1 MDMKRDAGI
10 PEELLQFFGSPGGHS
25 LIVKGAAGTGK
36 TTFALQLAE
45 ELGEDARAFYMSIR
59 VSDASLYRQFP
70 WLETQRERL
79 KVTGARPSRTEETPA
94 GKVDRT
100 ELQKLEGRVEMG
112 QEGDESYEKHG
123 EGEMAGDASL
133 IFDLGSDLPE
143 IDLAYDEVERNL
155 PKATLVLVDS
165 IDGLSERYG
174 IVASKLINTLQ
185 RDLVERGS
193 ARVVYVLEGSGE
205 TRLDYLGDGVVSFRS
220 EEHSGRRLRIMTIE
234 KLRGTEIRQHR
245 YIYTLKDGRILAF
258 TNRLPAPPARAGPW
272 NAVPDRSDGS
282 ASWGHEALDEIAGG
296 LRAGAMVALE
306 IEPDVPRAHV
316 DGIKAG
322 IICNFAALG
331 RGVAYVPA
339 QKSSAELVRDW
350 LVPYISG
357 ADFDDRVR
365 VFESS
370 PLGTLE
376 GGKNALHMEG
386 SNVDTDLKW
395 SNVEYRLPGSKHPF
409 LSFVAFDTLESVYGD
424 DVFDQ
429 MTGHMSAVRRSKDL
443 FIGHV
448 SPMTKSTQKL
458 ANLAHIH
465 LRVQNV
471 NGSILLY
478 GQKPYTELF
487 NLSLTYAGGVP
498 KIVLTPIV

>member
-1 MDMKRDAGI
+1 METKREAGI
-10 PEELLQFFGSPGGHS
+10 PEELLQFFASPGGHS

-45 ELGEDARAFYMSIR
+45 ELGEGGRAFYMSIR
-59 VSDASLYRQFP
+59 VGDASLYRQFP
-70 WLETQRERL
+70 WLEGHRERL
-79 KVTGARPSRTEETPA
+79 RVAGDRRPREEETPA

-100 ELQKLEGRVEMG
+100 ELHKLEGRVEMG
-112 QEGDESYEKHG
+112 KEGDESYEKHG
-123 EGEMAGDASL
+123 EGEVASDSL

-155 PKATLVLVDS
+155 PKPTLVLVDS

-174 IVASKLINTLQ
+174 IVSSKLINTLQ
-185 RDLVERGS
+185 KDLVERGS
-193 ARVVYVLEGSGE
+193 GRVVYVLENSGE
-205 TRLDYLGDGVVSFRS
+205 TRLDYLGDGVISFRS
-220 EEHSGRRLRIMTIE
+220 EEHAGRRLRTMTIE

-245 YIYTLKDGRILAF
+245 YIYTLKDGRIHAF
-258 TNRLPAPPARAGPW
+258 TNRLPAAPAKPGRW
-272 NAVPDRSDGS
+272 VAVPDLEDGS
-282 ASWGHEALDEIAGG
+282 TSWGHEALDQIAGG
-296 LRAGAMVALE
+296 LRPGTMVALE
-306 IEPDVPRAHV
+306 LDPDVPSAFV
-316 DGIKAG
+316 NGIKAG

-339 QKSSAELVRDW
+339 QKSSTEIVRDW
-350 LVPYISG
+350 LGPHLHEG
-357 ADFDDRVR
+357 AFDERVR

-370 PLGTLE
+370 PLGMLE

-386 SNVDTDLKW
+386 SNVDADLKW
-395 SNVEYRLPGSKHPF
+395 SNVEYRLPGSKHPY

-424 DVFDQ
+424 HVFEQ
-429 MTGHMSAVRRSKDL
+429 MTGHLSAVRRSRDL

-448 SPMTKSTQKL
+448 SPMTKTTPKL
-458 ANLAHIH
+458 ATLAHVH

-471 NGSILLY
+471 NGSVLLF

-487 NLSLTYAGGVP
+487 NLTLTYPHDAP